1 MNNEHKVFV
10 YGTLMK
16 GLGNHH
22 ILKDSQ
28 YLGKYAAHGK
38 MFTVSLFP
46 GIRLSDCL
54 SEIIFGEVYV
64 VNDSVLGQL
73 DFLEG
78 YDSESDDNSMYNR
91 RQILVR
97 SCVEEINN
105 IMIANIYIWNEP
117 DEEMYKYDRIESGDY
132 RKWIKEQYNNENI

>member
-1 MNNEHKVFV
+1 MNNENKVFV

-28 YLGKYAAHGK
+28 YLGKYAAQGK
-38 MFTVSLFP
+38 MFAVSSFP
-46 GIRLSDCL
+46 GILLSDYRDEL
-54 SEIIFGEVYV
+54 IFGEVYV

-78 YDSESDDNSMYNR
+78 YDSESEDNSMYNR
-91 RQILVR
+91 RKILVR
-97 SCVEEINN
+97 SNGGKVHR
-105 IMIANIYIWNEP
+105 IMTANIYVWNES
-117 DEEMYKYDRIESGDY
+117 DGEMYKYDRIESGDY
-132 RKWIKEQYNNENI
+132 RKWIKEQYNDENI